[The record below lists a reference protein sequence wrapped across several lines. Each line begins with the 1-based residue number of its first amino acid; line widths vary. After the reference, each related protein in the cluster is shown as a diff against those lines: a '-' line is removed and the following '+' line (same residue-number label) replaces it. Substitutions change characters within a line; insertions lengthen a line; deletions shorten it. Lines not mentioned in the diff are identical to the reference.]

1 MRMMLL
7 FENGLRVET
16 VLLATSDYRMRVVV
30 RGSNDATDLRL
41 IKDQWMSEEG
51 EAVDI
56 ESLIIGGEIELFGQ
70 NRHVHA
76 A

>member
-7 FENGLRVET
+7 FENELRVEA

-30 RGSNDATDLRL
+30 RGTDDATELRL

-56 ESLIIGGEIELFGQ
+56 ESIIMAEQAFARPVAHG
-70 NRHVHA
+70 NA

>member
-7 FENGLRVET
+7 FEDGLRVEA
-16 VLLATSDYRMRVVV
+16 VLLATGDYRMRVVV
-30 RGSNDATDLRL
+30 RGANDATELRL

-56 ESLIIGGEIELFGQ
+56 ESILAAGEAFARPAVRG
-70 NRHVHA
+70 HA

>member
-7 FENGLRVET
+7 FENGLRVDA

-30 RGSNDATDLRL
+30 PGKEDATELRL

-56 ESLIIGGEIELFGQ
+56 ESVILTEQPFARPAARG
-70 NRHVHA
+70 HA

>member
-7 FENGLRVET
+7 FENGRRAEA

-30 RGSNDATDLRL
+30 RGKRDAAEFRL

-56 ESLIIGGEIELFGQ
+56 ESVIMTELAFARPAVHG
-70 NRHVHA
+70 HA

>member
-7 FENGLRVET
+7 FENGLRVDA

-30 RGSNDATDLRL
+30 PGKEDVTELRL
-41 IKDQWMSEEG
+41 IKDQWRSEEG

-56 ESLIIGGEIELFGQ
+56 ESIIIAKQPFARPAAHG
-70 NRHVHA
+70 HA